1 MSDETIST
9 IALLL
14 CLAPGAL
21 HFVEVAFPMLSR
33 WIVNYVLPF
42 FGPAL
47 PKKAGSLT
55 NDEQLAMLDA
65 AVDAAPAAKKEAASD
80 YVFLM
85 LFEQRQG
92 SLAFLSVIAGV
103 IYGMTLTLVERNPL
117 HLVLG
122 VMAALF
128 MLVNLNHAGLRF
140 LGHHPRVTRHGRNVG
155 IVFGPFWALATVL
168 NVLAFSSSLPT

>member
-14 CLAPGAL
+14 CLAPGVL
-21 HFVEVAFPMLSR
+21 HLPEVAFPMLSR

-42 FGPAL
+42 FGPGR
-47 PKKAGSLT
+47 PTTAGSLT

-65 AVDAAPAAKKEAASD
+65 AVDAAPDDKNEAASN
-80 YVFLM
+80 YIFLM

-92 SLAFLSVIAGV
+92 SLAFLSVLAGV
-103 IYGMTLTLVERNPL
+103 VYGLTLTLTERNPL
-117 HLVLG
+117 HFVLG

-128 MLVNLNHAGLRF
+128 MLVNANHAGIRF

-155 IVFGPFWALATVL
+155 LVFAPFWAIATIL
-168 NVLAFSSSLPT
+168 NFVAFSSSLPA

>member
-1 MSDETIST
+1 M
-9 IALLL
+9 
-14 CLAPGAL
+14 
-21 HFVEVAFPMLSR
+21 
-33 WIVNYVLPF
+33 NYVLPF

-47 PKKAGSLT
+47 PNKAGSLT
-55 NDEQLAMLDA
+55 NDEQLAMLDT
-65 AVDAAPAAKKEAASD
+65 AVDAAPAAKREAASN

-85 LFEQRQG
+85 LFEQRRG

-103 IYGMTLTLVERNPL
+103 IYGLTLTLTERNPL

-128 MLVNLNHAGLRF
+128 MLVNLNHAGIPF

-168 NVLAFSSSLPT
+168 NALAFSASLPT